1 MEGRGLFGGKREGRP
16 FNLPHSRLRLAKY
29 ILALALFGLV
39 LMIISPTGH
48 TPQPMP
54 TTPISPEINVSM
66 AGGLGRQIWGG
77 YLEELERRLTSVLG
91 QIQGVGSLQV
101 FVTLESSGRS
111 VYAQDVTEDVRTTL
125 EQDQS
130 GGTREIN
137 EMRRTTTLVQL
148 RNDESRKEEP
158 LLLEEFRPTIRGV
171 VIVAEGAG
179 DPQVALMLT
188 QAVQTALDIGAHK
201 IGVYPKR

>member
-1 MEGRGLFGGKREGRP
+1 MFWAR
-16 FNLPHSRLRLAKY
+16 SR
-29 ILALALFGLV
+29 
-39 LMIISPTGH
+39 
-48 TPQPMP
+48 
-54 TTPISPEINVSM
+54 
-66 AGGLGRQIWGG
+66 
-77 YLEELERRLTSVLG
+77 
-91 QIQGVGSLQV
+91 VGSLQV